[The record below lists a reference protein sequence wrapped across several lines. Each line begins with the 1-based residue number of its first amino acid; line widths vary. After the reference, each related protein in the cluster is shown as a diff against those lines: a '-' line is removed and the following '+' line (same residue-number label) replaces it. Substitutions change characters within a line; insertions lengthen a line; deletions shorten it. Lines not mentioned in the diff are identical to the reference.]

1 MTLHPLPIRAAARK
15 SPRVNIL
22 VWHDIIG
29 TERDRLVWFDTTA
42 KQFRQQCT
50 QLKQAGAQVIP
61 LRAAIQWMSTGKNP
75 PPPGATVLCFDDNTS
90 GISTFGIPILREFGW
105 SCVLSA
111 HTDYVGVRTSKPHHS
126 WKELTDLVA
135 TGNVELVN
143 QTASHPP
150 DLRKL
155 TKTQRLNDFAKA
167 RKAYAKHIA
176 IPPAGITYP
185 SGKYDAGVI
194 DDALNAG
201 FIYGLTED
209 HGVAELSRDM
219 MRLHRWS
226 THARWDEAL
235 AAVKRSARG

>member
-1 MTLHPLPIRAAARK
+1 MTLHPLPIHAATRK

-111 HTDYVGVRTSKPHHS
+111 HTDYAGVRTSKPHHS

-155 TKTQRLNDFAKA
+155 TKTKRLQDFDRA

-176 IPPAGITYP
+176 TPPVGITYP
-185 SGKYDAGVI
+185 SGKYDARVI
-194 DDALNAG
+194 DDALGAG
-201 FIYGLTED
+201 FTYGLTED

-235 AAVKRSARG
+235 AAVKRSARS

>member
-155 TKTQRLNDFAKA
+155 TKTKRLQDFDRA

-176 IPPAGITYP
+176 TPPVGITYP

-235 AAVKRSARG
+235 EAVKRSARG

>member
-29 TERDRLVWFDTTA
+29 TERDRLVWFDTTT

-90 GISTFGIPILREFGW
+90 GISTFGIPILQEFGW

-155 TKTQRLNDFAKA
+155 TKTKRLQDFDRA

-176 IPPAGITYP
+176 TPPVGITYP

-201 FIYGLTED
+201 FTYGLTED

>member
-42 KQFRQQCT
+42 KQFRQHCT

-155 TKTQRLNDFAKA
+155 TKTKRLQDFDRA

-176 IPPAGITYP
+176 TPPVGITYP

-235 AAVKRSARG
+235 EAVKRSARG

>member
-1 MTLHPLPIRAAARK
+1 MTLHPRPIRAAARK
-15 SPRVNIL
+15 APRVNSL
-22 VWHDIIG
+22 VWHDIIQS
-29 TERDRLVWFDTTA
+29 ERDRLVWFDTTA
-42 KQFRQQCT
+42 EQFRKQCT
-50 QLKQAGAQVIP
+50 LLKKAGAQVIP
-61 LRAAIQWMSTGKNP
+61 LKTAIHWMSTGKTP
-75 PPPGATVLCFDDNTS
+75 PPQGATVLCFDDNTT
-90 GISTFGIPILREFGW
+90 GISKWGIPILREFGW

-126 WKELTDLVA
+126 WKELADLVA

-155 TKTQRLNDFAKA
+155 TKTQRLNDFEKA
-167 RKAYAKHIA
+167 RKAYANHFPN
-176 IPPAGITYP
+176 PPQGITYP

-194 DDALNAG
+194 DDALDAG
-201 FIYGLTED
+201 FTYGLTED
-209 HGVAELSRDM
+209 HGVAELSRNL

-235 AAVKRSARG
+235 EAVKRSARG

>member
-1 MTLHPLPIRAAARK
+1 M
-15 SPRVNIL
+15 
-22 VWHDIIG
+22 
-29 TERDRLVWFDTTA
+29 
-42 KQFRQQCT
+42 
-50 QLKQAGAQVIP
+50 
-61 LRAAIQWMSTGKNP
+61 
-75 PPPGATVLCFDDNTS
+75 
-90 GISTFGIPILREFGW
+90 PILREFGW
-105 SCVLSA
+105 CCVLSA

-126 WKELTDLVA
+126 WKELADLTA

-167 RKAYAKHIA
+167 RKAYANRFT

-185 SGKYDAGVI
+185 SGKFDAGVI

-201 FIYGLTED
+201 FTYGLTED

-219 MRLHRWS
+219 MQLHRWS
-226 THARWDEAL
+226 THARWEQAL
-235 AAVKRSARG
+235 AAVKRSARS

>member
-1 MTLHPLPIRAAARK
+1 MTLHPIPIHPAART

-22 VWHDIIG
+22 VWHDIIA
-29 TERDRLVWFDTTA
+29 TEKDRLVWFDTTA
-42 KQFRQQCT
+42 TQFRQQCS
-50 QLKQAGAQVIP
+50 QLKRTGAQIIP
-61 LRAAIQWMSTGKNP
+61 LRIALQWMSTGRNP
-75 PPPGATVLCFDDNTS
+75 PPHGATVLCFDDNTS

-126 WKELTDLVA
+126 WKELADLVA

-155 TKTQRLNDFAKA
+155 TKTKRLQDFDRA
-167 RKAYAKHIA
+167 RRSYAKHITA
-176 IPPAGITYP
+176 PPAGITYP

-194 DDALNAG
+194 DDALDAG
-201 FIYGLTED
+201 FTYGLTED
-209 HGVAELSRDM
+209 HGTAELSRDL
-219 MRLHRWS
+219 MRIHRWS
-226 THARWDEAL
+226 THARWNEAL
-235 AAVKRSARG
+235 SAVRRSASG

>member
-29 TERDRLVWFDTTA
+29 TERDRLVWFDTTT

-155 TKTQRLNDFAKA
+155 TKTKRLQDFDRA

-176 IPPAGITYP
+176 TPPVGITYP

-235 AAVKRSARG
+235 EAVKRSARG